1 LARTSVPVL
10 NALKLRNCLPSS
22 FSDTFHVVV
31 FSWGL
36 QSSYLFTHAF
46 RYPKLCLRSPPRR
59 CFCHSP
65 PHAYRTARFRRGLR
79 LRPARQTLSATKPS
93 QPAST
98 KKSPFA
104 CPASNK
110 TYPDVR
116 DRAIFRRTYI
126 ELRIF
131 NTNIDILADGCD
143 SL

>member
-79 LRPARQTLSATKPS
+79 LRPARQTLSATKPN
-93 QPAST
+93 QPSST
-98 KKSPFA
+98 KEAPSLAPRLTKPTLPFA
-104 CPASNK
+104 IERSSAEHTSSCAS
-110 TYPDVR
+110 P
-116 DRAIFRRTYI
+116 IRT
-126 ELRIF
+126 
-131 NTNIDILADGCD
+131 
-143 SL
+143 